1 MHLSSRGLGRGK
13 PEKGCGVRWRYWTE
27 EVVLPWPSSATF
39 LLLLLLLLLLL
50 AAAAGCYRKNVRVP
64 YRYTLKA
71 RNTRKTEL
79 PIHTPQKVFI
89 LFIHRFAQKR

>member
-13 PEKGCGVRWRYWTE
+13 PEKGCGVRWRYWAE

-39 LLLLLLLLLLL
+39 LLLLLLLL
-50 AAAAGCYRKNVRVP
+50 AATGKCPSPIPLY
-64 YRYTLKA
+64 LKA

-79 PIHTPQKVFI
+79 SIHTPQKVFI